1 MLRGSTL
8 HSLSVFLIHRK
19 KYSTYAP
26 SGLTISRLAIIDEK
40 NILRKR
46 QDSIWYHSAYILIFN
61 NLRQRPSS

>member
-1 MLRGSTL
+1 MLRGSML

-40 NILRKR
+40 TYSEKGKTASGII
-46 QDSIWYHSAYILIFN
+46 QLI
-61 NLRQRPSS
+61 S